1 MVVLNYRGQ
10 EGTILPR
17 KKIKVFGNHIDGYF
31 DPLLS
36 LSFSGMLAIVSL
48 LSSDYILKSGCKQ
61 KKTTN
66 KPRLR
71 TQTKKILL

>member
-1 MVVLNYRGQ
+1 M
-10 EGTILPR
+10 
-17 KKIKVFGNHIDGYF
+17 FGNHIDGYF

-61 KKTTN
+61 KKQQTN
-66 KPRLR
+66 
-71 TQTKKILL
+71 QN